1 MATRLYLPYN
11 VTAAISPAVD
21 AAWEKTSSTRY
32 KASHLKLGTAAYE
45 VSNYESVVTTP
56 YDTAVVQFV
65 AGPLQAQTIDG
76 TVKGQMLARESD
88 AAADLCRAMVIRVV
102 TPLGVT
108 RGTLLAHFPDPIA
121 SEFSATVPQNREFPP
136 AATALAAVDALE
148 GDYLVIEYGFRAFNA
163 STTSYY
169 GYLTIG
175 AIWGTDLPED
185 EVEDELLN
193 PWIEFS
199 VDLLWRPA
207 PDAYAGAGSIS
218 FGYPSGY
225 TNVPTPVGAYASYYY
240 YGAFLLSGTCVAVG
254 SGETAPVIYE
264 GAAAGSLRL
273 FGSNDSEAIDPDD
286 LTLTE
291 MAGDGYLAFFGECPS
306 DTLYYTTDEMAA
318 AGDLWLM
325 GLCTYETVIPITPEV
340 FEGSG
345 YIGIGEFCQAESI
358 MPGGYELGVYA
369 AAGSFILEG
378 QCESADVALPIY
390 ECVAAGSIKLGA
402 YQTAAAGTTYPD
414 ESITAF
420 AARGGFDIIGSSIGE
435 FSSGQVTAMA
445 ADTYLGA
452 NILLLSG
459 QCAGGTLYPPVTSCL
474 AVGGICFVNPDV
486 DLQEIFETWV
496 LTGQAYEPGIWTGFD
511 FNSYC
516 AYQGKVYGAG
526 EDGIYLMEGSDD
538 NGEKIH
544 TGVRIGPHNYGTE
557 RKKRLRALRLGGQN
571 NGTRVKV
578 IAIDGEDE
586 KEGYFDVVRGR
597 VPVSRDLEGKEFT
610 LDIIDFVELS
620 QVEIVPLVLVKR

>member
-11 VTAAISPAVD
+11 VTAPISPVV
-21 AAWEKTSSTRY
+21 AADWDKTTSTRY

-45 VSNYESVVTTP
+45 VSNYESIVTTP

-76 TVKGQMLARESD
+76 TVKGQILARESD
-88 AAADLCRAMVIRVV
+88 AAADFCRAMVVRVV

-108 RGTLLAHFPDPIA
+108 RGTLLSHFPDPID
-121 SEFSATVPQNREFPP
+121 SEFSPTVPQNREFPP

-175 AIWGTDLPED
+175 SIWGTDLPED
-185 EVEDELLN
+185 ETEENLLN

-199 VDLLWRPA
+199 DDILWRPA
-207 PDAYAGAGSIS
+207 PDAYAGSGSIS
-218 FGYPSGY
+218 FGYPSAY

-240 YGAFLLSGTCVAVG
+240 YGAFLLTGTCIATG
-254 SGETAPVIYE
+254 SGETPAVIYE

-273 FGSNDSEAIDPDD
+273 YGSNDSESIDPTDP
-286 LTLTE
+286 TLTE
-291 MAGDGYLAFFGECPS
+291 MAGDGNLALYGEC
-306 DTLYYTTDEMAA
+306 AA
-318 AGDLWLM
+318 EDIYLTSEDMVATGDLWLWGWCTYDTLIPIIPDEFIADGFFAFGGFCQTPSFEVYVSGGYVAAGGFFLE
-325 GLCTYETVIPITPEV
+325 GLCGV
-340 FEGSG
+340 
-345 YIGIGEFCQAESI
+345 
-358 MPGGYELGVYA
+358 GGG
-369 AAGSFILEG
+369 
-378 QCESADVALPIY
+378 ALPVN
-390 ECVAAGSIKLGA
+390 ECVAAGSFKLGT

-414 ESITAF
+414 EFTTAF
-420 AARGGFDIIGSSIGE
+420 AAQGGFEIIGSSVGE
-435 FSSGQVTAMA
+435 ISSGQITAMA

-452 NILLLSG
+452 NILLLSSN
-459 QCAGGTLYPPVTSCL
+459 CAGGTVYPPITACL
-474 AVGGICFVNPDV
+474 AAGGVCFVNPDV

-496 LTGQAYEPGIWTGFD
+496 LTGQAYEPTIWTGFD

-516 AYQGKVYGAG
+516 AYKGKVYGARG
-526 EDGIYLMEGSDD
+526 DGIYLIEGSDD
-538 NGEKIH
+538 NGEQIH

-557 RKKRLRALRLGGQN
+557 RKKRIRALRLGGQN

-578 IAIDGEDE
+578 TAKDGDDE

-597 VPVSRDLEGKEFT
+597 VPVSRDLEGREFT
-610 LDIIDFVELS
+610 LDITDFAELS
-620 QVEIVPLVLVKR
+620 QVEIIPLVLVKR